1 MYMCGV
7 GWIIIS
13 GLLFFGSLAIGV
25 CVGVAEERKMEKN
38 DRRNKK

>member
-1 MYMCGV
+1 MSSV
-7 GWIIIS
+7 GWIVIIG
-13 GLLFFGSLAIGV
+13 GLLFLGFLAIGV